1 MTICTPSDDRS
12 NIIYSLDS
20 IAIST
25 DSEFIEAVQG
35 FFVDSDS
42 PELNILQQDG
52 ANAIVDLA
60 LDYEMN
66 GSCDDL
72 DLLAHVIGR
81 LSDIQVRDYALGSHN
96 DENLSTYLAMWHN
109 LTIIAPAHYIAPV
122 ACLFASLAYE
132 NGDSELALKAIE
144 RALHDDPAYSL
155 AILLRRVFKAGW
167 PPRSFSAMRAELHP
181 KIVATIFQR

>member
-1 MTICTPSDDRS
+1 MTTCTPSDDCS
-12 NIIYSLDS
+12 NIINSLES
-20 IAIST
+20 IELST
-25 DSEFIEAVQG
+25 DTEFIEAVQG
-35 FFVDSDS
+35 FFVDSGS
-42 PELNILQQDG
+42 PELNVLQQDG

-60 LDYEMN
+60 LDYEIN
-66 GSCDDL
+66 GSCNDV

-109 LTIIAPAHYIAPV
+109 LTIIAPTGFIAPV
-122 ACLFASLAYE
+122 ACLFASLVYE

-144 RALHDDPAYSL
+144 RALRDDPSYSL

-181 KIVATIFQR
+181 KIVATIFHS

>member
-1 MTICTPSDDRS
+1 
-12 NIIYSLDS
+12 
-20 IAIST
+20 
-25 DSEFIEAVQG
+25 
-35 FFVDSDS
+35 
-42 PELNILQQDG
+42 
-52 ANAIVDLA
+52 
-60 LDYEMN
+60 
-66 GSCDDL
+66 
-72 DLLAHVIGR
+72 

-109 LTIIAPAHYIAPV
+109 LTIIAPAHFIAPV

>member
-1 MTICTPSDDRS
+1 MTTCTPSDDCS
-12 NIIYSLDS
+12 YIITSLES
-20 IAIST
+20 IELSSDT
-25 DSEFIEAVQG
+25 EFIEAVQG

-42 PELNILQQDG
+42 PELNVLQQDG

-60 LDYEMN
+60 LDYEIN
-66 GSCDDL
+66 GSCNDV

-109 LTIIAPAHYIAPV
+109 LTIIAPTGFIAPV
-122 ACLFASLAYE
+122 ACLFASLVYE

-144 RALHDDPAYSL
+144 RALRDDPSYSL

-181 KIVATIFQR
+181 KIVATIFHS

>member
-1 MTICTPSDDRS
+1 MTTCTPSDDCN

-20 IAIST
+20 IELST
-25 DSEFIEAVQG
+25 DTEFIEAVQG
-35 FFVDSDS
+35 FFVDSNS

-109 LTIIAPAHYIAPV
+109 LTIIAPHHFIAPV

-144 RALHDDPAYSL
+144 RALHDDPSYS
-155 AILLRRVFKAGW
+155 
-167 PPRSFSAMRAELHP
+167 
-181 KIVATIFQR
+181 

>member
-1 MTICTPSDDRS
+1 MTTCTPSDDCS
-12 NIIYSLDS
+12 NIINSLES
-20 IAIST
+20 IELSSDT
-25 DSEFIEAVQG
+25 EFIEAVQG

-42 PELNILQQDG
+42 PELNVLQQDG

-60 LDYEMN
+60 LDYEIN
-66 GSCDDL
+66 GSCNDV

-109 LTIIAPAHYIAPV
+109 LTIIAPTGFIAPV
-122 ACLFASLAYE
+122 ACLFASLVYE

-144 RALHDDPAYSL
+144 RALRDDPSYSL

-181 KIVATIFQR
+181 KIVATIFHS